1 MGPWLACGEQEIQ
14 SQTLN
19 FRLLGSMV
27 DSPKEGKWARAPDFT
42 QLTDMASE
50 SVGGQI
56 LFATDDF
63 FAPAE
68 NLIKS
73 DSPSFKEH
81 EYTEFG
87 KWMDGW
93 ETRRKRIPGHD
104 WCIIRL
110 GVQGIIRGF
119 DVDIS
124 YFTGD
129 YAPQMSIQ
137 AACFE
142 EDKQPEIPARG
153 IRMGAAA
160 SPEEFEAI
168 AELKSDDWDYLVPM
182 TELKPGRPA
191 SSHNYFPVNSQQR
204 WTHIRLNIF
213 PDGGIARFRVY
224 GTGQKDWTASDS
236 KEPSDLV
243 TIAYGGVCVGFSNT
257 HFGHPNNMIG
267 VGPAKSMADGW
278 ETARRLDRPPILEN
292 DENGILL
299 VPGCEWAV
307 FRLAHPGVI
316 TQIEIDTKYFKGN
329 YPDSCKLDGCI
340 LTTLEE
346 EDMIRQKWDLPGHKW
361 KPLLPVTKLS
371 PNKSHLFD
379 SLTLELQD
387 VITHVRFTISPDGGV
402 SRLRLKGFPSSICL
416 LRPREKPM
424 MRFSVKAGFR
434 ANL

>member
-1 MGPWLACGEQEIQ
+1 MA
-14 SQTLN
+14 
-19 FRLLGSMV
+19 
-27 DSPKEGKWARAPDFT
+27 DSPREGELARCPDFT
-42 QLTDMASE
+42 QLADMASDA
-50 SVGGQI
+50 VGGKI

-73 DSPSFKEH
+73 DSPSFKVH

-104 WCIIRL
+104 WCIIKL
-110 GVQGIIRGF
+110 GIQGIIRGF

-124 YFTGD
+124 YFMGD
-129 YAPQMSIQ
+129 YAPRMSIQ
-137 AACFE
+137 AANLE
-142 EDKQPEIPARG
+142 E
-153 IRMGAAA
+153 
-160 SPEEFEAI
+160 
-168 AELKSDDWDYLVPM
+168 
-182 TELKPGRPA
+182 
-191 SSHNYFPVNSQQR
+191 
-204 WTHIRLNIF
+204 
-213 PDGGIARFRVY
+213 DGGIARLRVY
-224 GTGQKDWTASDS
+224 GTGQKDWTATDP
-236 KEPSDLV
+236 KEPFDLV
-243 TIAYGGVCVGFSNT
+243 AIAHGGACVGFSNA

-267 VGPAKSMADGW
+267 VGKARSVADGW
-278 ETARRLDRPPILEN
+278 ETARRLDRPPVLEN

-316 TQIEIDTKYFKGN
+316 TQIEIDTTHFKGN
-329 YPDSCKLDGCI
+329 SPDSCKLDGCI
-340 LTTLEE
+340 LTTQEE
-346 EDMIRQKWDLPGHKW
+346 EDMIKQKWELPGHKW

-371 PNKSHLFD
+371 ANESHLFD

-387 VITHVRFTISPDGGV
+387 VITHVRLTISPDGGV

-416 LRPREKPM
+416 LRPGEKPM